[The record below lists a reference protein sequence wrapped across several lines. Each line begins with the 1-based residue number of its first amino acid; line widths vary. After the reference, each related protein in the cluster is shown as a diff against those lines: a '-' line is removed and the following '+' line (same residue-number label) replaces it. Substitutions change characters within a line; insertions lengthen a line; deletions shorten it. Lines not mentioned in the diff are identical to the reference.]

1 MERYL
6 SSLEER
12 LRHCD
17 GTACAHASTTT
28 CSNKA
33 IPRRTVPS
41 PFYCF
46 RLFLRTRV
54 EALATATTR
63 LDDLSPLT
71 SLARGFAI
79 VERVAN
85 NASSATAT
93 SFSRA
98 INCDCA
104 FTAEALSAVW
114 RRNLMSETFE
124 EALAVLE
131 ESVQRLEA
139 GDLKLEEALEV
150 FEKGVAAS
158 RACGQWLDQTRERVQ
173 VLTADAEGQFRL
185 SFLDDEDD
193 H

>member
-1 MERYL
+1 
-6 SSLEER
+6 
-12 LRHCD
+12 
-17 GTACAHASTTT
+17 
-28 CSNKA
+28 
-33 IPRRTVPS
+33 
-41 PFYCF
+41 
-46 RLFLRTRV
+46 
-54 EALATATTR
+54 
-63 LDDLSPLT
+63 
-71 SLARGFAI
+71 
-79 VERVAN
+79 
-85 NASSATAT
+85 
-93 SFSRA
+93 
-98 INCDCA
+98 
-104 FTAEALSAVW
+104 
-114 RRNLMSETFE
+114 MSETFE